1 MADPR
6 QPMSRQ
12 PALQP
17 SASQPRSGPAAEVQ
31 APADAQSEPEAT
43 EINWFNPIFLTAYA
57 LVGLLC
63 LWGLY
68 RMMFGAARN
77 PNLVRVRGTVTLQ
90 GKPLGGAVVTFH
102 PVAKDGVAAVGA
114 TDRFGKFD
122 LKTPGLGNGALVG
135 EYRVTV
141 TKMAAEEK
149 MMTPDEAKQYTSK
162 TGKPPPEPKV
172 SNLAPPQYA
181 APQTTPLAA
190 TVKRGGGQFKLD
202 LK

>member
-1 MADPR
+1 MAVPPQSMPGPTPPPR
-6 QPMSRQ
+6 SE
-12 PALQP
+12 PAGAGPP
-17 SASQPRSGPAAEVQ
+17 SAESAS
-31 APADAQSEPEAT
+31 APEPV
-43 EINWFNPIFLTAYA
+43 EIQWFNPIFLTGYA

-63 LWGLY
+63 VWGLY
-68 RMMFGAARN
+68 KMLFGTARN
-77 PNLVRVRGTVTLQ
+77 PQLVRVRGTVTFQ
-90 GKPLGGAVVTFH
+90 GKPFSGAVVTFH

-122 LKTPGLGNGALVG
+122 LKSPGLGNGALVG

-141 TKMAAEEK
+141 TKMASEEK

-181 APQTTPLAA
+181 APQTTPLVA

>member
-1 MADPR
+1 MAVP
-6 QPMSRQ
+6 
-12 PALQP
+12 
-17 SASQPRSGPAAEVQ
+17 PRSMPGQ
-31 APADAQSEPEAT
+31 APPPPSTSPGASPPPEEREAPAEPI
-43 EINWFNPIFLTAYA
+43 EIHWFSPIFLTAYA
-57 LVGLLC
+57 LIGLLC
-63 LWGLY
+63 VWGLY
-68 RMMFGAARN
+68 RMLFGSARN

-90 GKPLGGAVVTFH
+90 GKPLAGAVVTFH

-122 LKTPGLGNGALVG
+122 LRTPGQGSGALVG

-141 TKMAAEEK
+141 TKMASEEK
-149 MMTPDEAKQYTSK
+149 MMTPDEAKQYLSK

-181 APQTTPLAA
+181 SPQTTPLMV

>member
-1 MADPR
+1 MAIPNPPKPEPPPR
-6 QPMSRQ
+6 PPSGQVPPSQ
-12 PALQP
+12 AGETSESPA
-17 SASQPRSGPAAEVQ
+17 
-31 APADAQSEPEAT
+31 EPL
-43 EINWFNPIFLTAYA
+43 EINWFSPLFVTAYV

-63 LWGLY
+63 LWFLY
-68 RMMFGAARN
+68 RMVFGSARN
-77 PNLVRVRGTVTLQ
+77 PNLVRVRGTVTFQ
-90 GKPLGGAVVTFH
+90 GKPFSGAVVTFH
-102 PVAKDGVAAVGA
+102 PVAPDGVAAVGA

-122 LKTPGLGNGALVG
+122 LKTPGMGNGALIG

-141 TKMAAEEK
+141 TKMASEEK

-172 SNLAPPQYA
+172 ANLAPPQYA
-181 APQTTPLAA
+181 SPQTTPLTA

>member
-1 MADPR
+1 MAVPS
-6 QPMSRQ
+6 QPMPGQLALPPSGAPPATQ
-12 PALQP
+12 PQEQRESP
-17 SASQPRSGPAAEVQ
+17 
-31 APADAQSEPEAT
+31 T
-43 EINWFNPIFLTAYA
+43 EHPQVPWLSPIFLTAYA

-68 RMMFGAARN
+68 RMVFGPARN

-102 PVAKDGVAAVGA
+102 PVSSQGTAAVGA

-122 LKTPGLGNGALVG
+122 LKTPGLGSGAVVG

-141 TKMAAEEK
+141 TKMTSEEK
-149 MMTPDEAKQYTSK
+149 VMTPDEAKQYTSK

-181 APQTTPLAA
+181 APQTTPLVV
-190 TVKRGGGQFKLD
+190 TVKRGGGLFKLD